1 MRIGNSSF
9 TFGKK
14 KKKKFPSLEALKT
27 ISYVT
32 GSALAMNKLLKDK
45 LAEQQYLLLKSKK
58 KEKQTDE
65 NTLVFA
71 GLVGGLIAGGLVALL
86 FAPESGDKMRDR
98 ISSFFLTENGHFDLE
113 TEMEEARKNA
123 EAKLGINGNDLS
135 S

>member
-1 MRIGNSSF
+1 MRFGNSSF

-32 GSALAMNKLLKDK
+32 GSALAMNKILKEK
-45 LAEQQYLLLKSKK
+45 LSEQQFLLSKSKK
-58 KEKQTDE
+58 RKKTDE

-71 GLVGGLIAGGLVALL
+71 GLIGGLVAGGITALL
-86 FAPESGDKMRDR
+86 LAPESGDKLRDR

-123 EAKLGINGNDLS
+123 EEKLGMNGNNPS
-135 S
+135 

>member
-1 MRIGNSSF
+1 MRFGNSSF

-32 GSALAMNKLLKDK
+32 GSALAMNKILKEK
-45 LAEQQYLLLKSKK
+45 LSEQQYLLSKSKK
-58 KEKQTDE
+58 RKKTDE

-71 GLVGGLIAGGLVALL
+71 GLIGGLVAGGITALL
-86 FAPESGDKMRDR
+86 LAPESGDKLRDR

-113 TEMEEARKNA
+113 TEMEEAHKNA
-123 EAKLGINGNDLS
+123 EEKLGMNGNNPS
-135 S
+135 

>member
-1 MRIGNSSF
+1 MRFGSSTF

-32 GSALAMNKLLKDK
+32 GSALAMNKILKEK
-45 LAEQQYLLLKSKK
+45 LSEQQYLISKSKK
-58 KEKQTDE
+58 RKTTDE

-71 GLVGGLIAGGLVALL
+71 GLIGGLVAGGITALL
-86 FAPESGDKMRDR
+86 LAPESGDKLRDR

-123 EAKLGINGNDLS
+123 EEKLGMNGNNPS
-135 S
+135 

>member
-1 MRIGNSSF
+1 MRFGNSSF

-32 GSALAMNKLLKDK
+32 GSALAMNKLLKEK
-45 LAEQQYLLLKSKK
+45 LSEQQYLLSKSKK
-58 KEKQTDE
+58 RKKTDE

-71 GLVGGLIAGGLVALL
+71 GLIGGLVAGGITALL
-86 FAPESGDKMRDR
+86 LAPESGDKLRDR

-123 EAKLGINGNDLS
+123 EEKLGMNGNNPS
-135 S
+135 